1 MHCKQHCP
9 HQVTNDPL
17 PFLHTVRLTAARAE
31 QPKHHGRDW
40 QTSALC
46 YDLTKTARN
55 TAWHNRNTLF
65 TTVWDLGFWLE
76 LVTTADTDYLLPTT
90 YYHSYKYSHRP
101 TYIYNHIQVYQQ
113 IGCALQS
120 EPEKPKSPKSMKP
133 MFSSVA
139 SSELQRSKRQ
149 NHSFRE
155 WLPSNYNRHNQKTV
169 PSNYSRQ
176 NQEN

>member
-101 TYIYNHIQVYQQ
+101 TYIYIYKHIQVYVYMYIYRPPGQARGWLGGSQ
-113 IGCALQS
+113 GSLIRGPPAL
-120 EPEKPKSPKSMKP
+120 KAHK
-133 MFSSVA
+133 
-139 SSELQRSKRQ
+139 
-149 NHSFRE
+149 
-155 WLPSNYNRHNQKTV
+155 LPHI
-169 PSNYSRQ
+169 
-176 NQEN
+176 

>member
-1 MHCKQHCP
+1 MHCKQDCP
-9 HQVTNDPL
+9 HQVTNDRL

-40 QTSALC
+40 QTSALF

-55 TAWHNRNTLF
+55 TAWHNCNTLF

-101 TYIYNHIQVYQQ
+101 THIYIYIYKHIQVYVYMYIYRPPGQARGWLGGSQGSLIRDPPALKAHKLPHIYTHIYAQ
-113 IGCALQS
+113 IGGMQI
-120 EPEKPKSPKSMKP
+120 
-133 MFSSVA
+133 
-139 SSELQRSKRQ
+139 
-149 NHSFRE
+149 
-155 WLPSNYNRHNQKTV
+155 
-169 PSNYSRQ
+169 
-176 NQEN
+176 